1 MTPLAHSEIHR
12 TPVRTLMVDDHATF
26 VDELVSLLEET
37 RETDVVG
44 RAASGE
50 DALEQTSALRPDLV
64 LVDLG
69 LSGMSGL
76 EATRLLRIDAGAGSP
91 LVIAMSVHEHSI
103 YQQAAMDAGA
113 NGFIPKSKMGTM
125 LLPMIRSLF
134 PAVVQDAVPK

>member
-1 MTPLAHSEIHR
+1 MTSLTHADIHR
-12 TPVRTLMVDDHATF
+12 PPIRTLMVDDHATF
-26 VDELVSLLEET
+26 VGELVSLLEET

-69 LSGMSGL
+69 LPGMSGL
-76 EATRLLRIDAGAGSP
+76 EATRLLKIDAGAGCP

-103 YQQAAMDAGA
+103 YQQAALDAGA

-134 PAVVQDAVPK
+134 PKVIQGAVPK